1 MAILAVKLTRRTFF
15 KFVSVVGFLGL
26 SGGVLKNRASAARD
40 RKTVTNQNVT
50 TLGGAL
56 VYKRSNRNK
65 NGVSRAIKSH
75 NNNRLYRTQAAA
87 LSDPAHKGDKSIV
100 KSITI
105 PRKQFEDLFA
115 GGKDIVDLRRDL
127 PP

>member
-1 MAILAVKLTRRTFF
+1 MAIRAVELTRRTFL

-26 SGGVLKNRASAARD
+26 SGVVLKNGVSTASE
-40 RKTVTNQNVT
+40 RKAVTKQNVT

-56 VYKRSNRNK
+56 VYKRSSRNK
-65 NGVSRAIKSH
+65 KGVSEAINRH
-75 NNNRLYRTQAAA
+75 NANRRYRTQAAA
-87 LSDPAHKGDKSIV
+87 LSDPAHKGDKSTV
-100 KSITI
+100 KSTTI
-105 PRKQFEDLFA
+105 PRKLFEELFA

>member
-1 MAILAVKLTRRTFF
+1 MAKRAVELTRRTFL
-15 KFVSVVGFLGL
+15 KFASAVGFLGL
-26 SGGVLKNRASAARD
+26 SGVILKNGESAASAK
-40 RKTVTNQNVT
+40 KTVNKQNVL

-65 NGVSRAIKSH
+65 NGVSEATKHH
-75 NNNRLYRTQAAA
+75 NANRLYRTQAAA

-100 KSITI
+100 KSTTI
-105 PRKQFEDLFA
+105 PRKWFEVLFA

-127 PP
+127 TP